1 MIKGAHRPVG
11 TRQQKHQD
19 ELSMGVFE
27 IDAGSC
33 RVKGFSRSR
42 FITRCVC
49 VYVCVCVCACVCVFV
64 CVCMCMCLVVLRQG
78 LQSIFF

>member
-19 ELSMGVFE
+19 ELSIGVFE

-42 FITRCVC
+42 FITR
-49 VYVCVCVCACVCVFV
+49 FV
-64 CVCMCMCLVVLRQG
+64 CVCMCVCVCVCVCVYACVCVWSCCVKGFSR
-78 LQSIFF
+78 SSFE